1 MFLKITH
8 HVFRDRDRQLL
19 ANRTAVSNRW
29 RASQAAPSRKVPV
42 WSSASRGLGIDR
54 TEATEPNDR
63 TVRRRDPPGRG
74 PKWSHCK
81 NELTRV
87 DPTPPNPAAKSGQ
100 FKGKIGQHS
109 NSAHSGRQHRARD
122 KATHE
127 RARTVKRVLG
137 STERTFSPS
146 NHASVL
152 SNNTVGTS
160 TSRLET
166 ARLDEHLI
174 ENSA

>member
-63 TVRRRDPPGRG
+63 MVRRPDPPGRG
-74 PKWSHCK
+74 PKSLHCK

-87 DPTPPNPAAKSGQ
+87 DPTPPNPAAK
-100 FKGKIGQHS
+100 
-109 NSAHSGRQHRARD
+109 AR
-122 KATHE
+122 KLKE
-127 RARTVKRVLG
+127 RSG
-137 STERTFSPS
+137 STQT
-146 NHASVL
+146 
-152 SNNTVGTS
+152 
-160 TSRLET
+160 
-166 ARLDEHLI
+166 
-174 ENSA
+174 